1 VANGARRA
9 RIRAALL
16 IFAAAS
22 AGCGPSA
29 EIASLTPSEVMS
41 VSAWLTASVTGAM
54 SARAIA
60 TEPDGRAVRTP
71 DLPLL
76 GDGVTV
82 ALLGLAPD
90 TDYQVV
96 VEAVPASGEAVASKP
111 MAFHTGSLPS
121 GLPVLTAQNG
131 GIDRG
136 ALTLLGVVNVGGA
149 SHAAMI
155 ADADGRVVWYH
166 VTDRPVTDFQRQPDG
181 TYTACEIGPVTPPA
195 PERCDQFDR
204 EGRLLRIWTA
214 PPESPAT
221 DTHELRILDGGDALL
236 MGSQAHPADFSA
248 VGGSASAQA
257 MGQVVYRL
265 GPGGEQR
272 FRWSAFDH
280 LAFDDVDPAVLLSQD
295 PVDWT
300 HADAV
305 SQTADG
311 NYLVTFRNLSQVVK
325 IDAATG
331 AILWRLGGR
340 RSSFTFPDDPLVG
353 PSFQHGARELPD
365 GHILLFDNG
374 NGRPTRQSRAVEY
387 ALDLQRM
394 EARVAW
400 QYAPAAPAWAADF
413 GFAQRLPN
421 GNTLVSLGSLARVE
435 EVTPAG
441 QVVWSVES
449 PNAGLGIYR
458 AIRIDTLY

>member
-1 VANGARRA
+1 MKGGLG
-9 RIRAALL
+9 AALL
-16 IFAAAS
+16 AAAA

-29 EIASLTPSEVMS
+29 EIAALTQSEVMS
-41 VSAWLTASVTGAM
+41 VSAWLTARVSGAAA
-54 SARAIA
+54 ARAIA
-60 TEPDGRAVRTP
+60 TEPGGHAVRTP
-71 DLPLL
+71 DLPLF
-76 GDGVTV
+76 GESVTV

-96 VEAVPASGEAVASKP
+96 VEAVPASGRPVASKP
-111 MAFHTGSLPS
+111 MAFHTGPLPA
-121 GLPVLTAQNG
+121 GLPPLVVQG
-131 GIDRG
+131 GSLDPG
-136 ALTLLGVVNVGGA
+136 SLTLLGVANGGGA
-149 SHAAMI
+149 AHAAMI
-155 ADADGRVVWYH
+155 ADGLGRVVWFH

-181 TYTACEIGPVTPPA
+181 TYTACEIGPASPPA

-204 EGRLLRIWTA
+204 EGRLLRVWTA
-214 PPESPAT
+214 PSESAAT
-221 DTHELRILDGGDALL
+221 DTHELRLLDGGDALL
-236 MGSQAHPADFSA
+236 MGTQTRPADFSA

-257 MGQVVYRL
+257 VGQVLYRL
-265 GPGGEQR
+265 GPANEVR

-280 LAFDDVDPAVLLSQD
+280 LAFDDVDPAVPLDQD

-305 SQTADG
+305 SQAGDG
-311 NYLVTFRNLSQVVK
+311 SFLVSFRNLSQVVK

-331 AILWRLGGR
+331 AVLWRLGGR
-340 RSSFTFPDDPLVG
+340 RSSFTFPDDPLGG

-365 GHILLFDNG
+365 GHVLLFDNG

-413 GFAQRLPN
+413 GFAQRLAS
-421 GNTLVSLGSLARVE
+421 GNTLVTFGSLARVE

-441 QVVWSVES
+441 QVVWSLQS
-449 PNAGLGIYR
+449 ADAGLGIYR
-458 AIRIDTLY
+458 AVRIDTLY